1 MQLGR
6 IEGVIRN
13 FDLSIEKRNQELVLT
28 AIQNGL
34 IESAHDCSEGGLAI
48 ALAES
53 AFKHQLGISVQF
65 ELSSAQLFA
74 ETQSRFVLTV
84 APENKTRFEE

>member
-53 AFKHQLGISVQF
+53 AFKHQLGYLYSLNCPLLNYLQK
-65 ELSSAQLFA
+65 LNQDLC
-74 ETQSRFVLTV
+74 
-84 APENKTRFEE
+84 

>member
-53 AFKHQLGISVQF
+53 AFKHQLDIC
-65 ELSSAQLFA
+65 
-74 ETQSRFVLTV
+74 TV
-84 APENKTRFEE
+84 

>member
-1 MQLGR
+1 M
-6 IEGVIRN
+6 
-13 FDLSIEKRNQELVLT
+13 T

-53 AFKHQLGISVQF
+53 AFKYQLGLSVQF
-65 ELSSAQLFA
+65 GLPSAQLL
-74 ETQSRFVLTV
+74 QKL
-84 APENKTRFEE
+84 NQGLY